1 MVSGTYII
9 CKPIYF
15 FVQIRG
21 VDMKD
26 KSAVI
31 ATVRQEHEA
40 DGKSGDDAEA
50 EAEEI
55 MKKIDDIGEK
65 ITTVS

>member
-1 MVSGTYII
+1 
-9 CKPIYF
+9 
-15 FVQIRG
+15 
-21 VDMKD
+21 MKD

-65 ITTVS
+65 ITTGAIAFLV